1 MTRKDIKKML
11 RQQIDGLYSKSLVFS
26 TGSDESALIPLLA
39 GKVETY
45 SSFFEGGT
53 AVSVTPNPLNRK
65 SVIVGAKTPTGR
77 VSTMITIPH
86 VKQSYMYQNFVADF
100 KNNLNA
106 SFDDTTKCDYV
117 TLKFDRL

>member
-1 MTRKDIKKML
+1 ML

-39 GKVETY
+39 GKIETY
-45 SSFFEGGT
+45 SSFQEGGT
-53 AVSVTPNPLNRK
+53 AVTATPDPLNRK

-100 KNNLNA
+100 KNNFNA
-106 SFDDTTKCDYV
+106 SFDDNTKCDYV

>member
-1 MTRKDIKKML
+1 ML

-39 GKVETY
+39 GKIETY
-45 SSFFEGGT
+45 SSFQEGGT
-53 AVSVTPNPLNRK
+53 AVTATPDPLNRK
-65 SVIVGAKTPTGR
+65 SVIVGAKTP
-77 VSTMITIPH
+77 ITIPN

>member
-1 MTRKDIKKML
+1 ML

-26 TGSDESALIPLLA
+26 ADSHESALLLLLA

-45 SSFFEGGT
+45 SSFVEGGI

-77 VSTMITIPH
+77 ISTMITIPH

-100 KNNLNA
+100 KNHLNA

>member
-1 MTRKDIKKML
+1 ML
-11 RQQIDGLYSKSLVFS
+11 KQTIDGLYSKNLTFS
-26 TGSDESALIPLLA
+26 AGSDEEALVPLLA
-39 GKVETY
+39 GKLEE
-45 SSFFEGGT
+45 FAIHGEGGT

-106 SFDDTTKCDYV
+106 SFDDNTKCDYV

>member
-1 MTRKDIKKML
+1 ML
-11 RQQIDGLYSKSLVFS
+11 KQTIDDLYSKNLTFS
-26 TGSDESALIPLLA
+26 AGSDEEALIPLLA
-39 GKVETY
+39 GKLEKFAIH
-45 SSFFEGGT
+45 SEGGT
-53 AVSVTPNPLNRK
+53 ANRK

-100 KNNLNA
+100 KNTLNA

>member
-1 MTRKDIKKML
+1 ML

-39 GKVETY
+39 GKIETY
-45 SSFFEGGT
+45 SSFQEGGT
-53 AVSVTPNPLNRK
+53 AVTATPDPLNRK

-86 VKQSYMYQNFVADF
+86 VKQNFVADF